1 MLPLI
6 MLLWCWTGYLIG
18 FVTVTFV
25 ATHPSVAVSPAEEAL
40 DDTTYLDPALF
51 EKALIHAK
59 EMAVTNDPQY
69 KQHRKEHQ
77 KLLDQLQEGNID
89 ALYEVAGSLNRRNSE
104 DDRITSVQLWHA
116 LADGPSAHVPSAMAL
131 GFSYAE
137 VDKELALQY
146 FVQASAG
153 KEGGGPN
160 QAALFNA
167 GRLFL
172 ELNDAAS
179 SLAHIR
185 GCATLGEK
193 YPEYASEQ
201 LSETCREAYGT
212 LSMQLQL
219 ETTIPPG
226 IEDAIS
232 LFLYASID
240 DYPQE
245 NTREYATW
253 NRGMEQLQFYATMVR
268 ETTAVGKV
276 GRSNLIEA
284 AKELE
289 LLQSQSAGKMSDLQR
304 YLLKI
309 ITGRIQV
316 LLTGMEND
324 EL

>member
-18 FVTVTFV
+18 FVTFV
-25 ATHPSVAVSPAEEAL
+25 ATHPSARAVSPAEEAL

-69 KQHRKEHQ
+69 KQHRKVRRLFRSILSRAKWPKRTSNQLNFMLTHETHLSTQEHQ

-212 LSMQLQL
+212 LSTQLQL

-245 NTREYATW
+245 NTR
-253 NRGMEQLQFYATMVR
+253 
-268 ETTAVGKV
+268 
-276 GRSNLIEA
+276 
-284 AKELE
+284 
-289 LLQSQSAGKMSDLQR
+289 
-304 YLLKI
+304 
-309 ITGRIQV
+309 
-316 LLTGMEND
+316 
-324 EL
+324 